1 MTPQVLTPIG
11 NPQSEIGNSP
21 SLPYTAAMDETIRKN
36 LRPGV
41 RVKVTQQI
49 SARHYAWP
57 SEVTGTVVQ
66 YEQKQTGSWYAHS
79 KHDKLWLDRLLI
91 RKADGELTT
100 LNLDETSR
108 VEILT
113 DEPAA
118 ATGPAKTN
126 ESDLPV

>member
-1 MTPQVLTPIG
+1 MRNRSAPRGCAPVTHYALRVTHSSPRLAPSATAIR
-11 NPQSEIGNSP
+11 NPQSAIGNSP

-91 RKADGELTT
+91 RK
-100 LNLDETSR
+100 
-108 VEILT
+108 
-113 DEPAA
+113 
-118 ATGPAKTN
+118 
-126 ESDLPV
+126 

>member
-1 MTPQVLTPIG
+1 MEDALRTD
-11 NPQSEIGNSP
+11 
-21 SLPYTAAMDETIRKN
+21 LPLGA
-36 LRPGV
+36 

-49 SARHYAWP
+49 AARDYSWS
-57 SEVTGTVVQ
+57 SEVVGTVLG

-79 KHDKLWLDRLLI
+79 KHDKLWLDRLSL
-91 RKADGELTT
+91 RKDDGELTT
-100 LNLDETSR
+100 LNLDDYSH

>member
-1 MTPQVLTPIG
+1 
-11 NPQSEIGNSP
+11 
-21 SLPYTAAMDETIRKN
+21 MDDVIRKN

-49 SARHYAWP
+49 AARHYTLT
-57 SEVTGTVVQ
+57 SEVAGTVVD

-79 KHDKLWLDRLLI
+79 KNDKLWLDRLLV

-100 LNLDETSR
+100 LNLDEFSH
-108 VEILT
+108 VEILP

>member
-1 MTPQVLTPIG
+1 
-11 NPQSEIGNSP
+11 
-21 SLPYTAAMDETIRKN
+21 MDDAIRKN

-49 SARHYAWP
+49 AARNYTWTAD
-57 SEVTGTVVQ
+57 VTGTVVE

-79 KHDKLWLDRLLI
+79 KNDKLWLDRLLV
-91 RKADGELTT
+91 RKTDGELTT
-100 LNLDETSR
+100 LNLDNSSH

-118 ATGPAKTN
+118 ATGPARTN